1 MNCHRLCEVSYLGT
15 TEQLEL
21 MEIHEQRH
29 YAGCYWQPE
38 VWSLFIRGTRLCAQ
52 LKAEM

>member
-1 MNCHRLCEVSYLGT
+1 MNCHRLYEVSYLGT

-29 YAGCYWQPE
+29 YAGCREPCL
-38 VWSLFIRGTRLCAQ
+38 VTGSLKCGLRS
-52 LKAEM
+52 